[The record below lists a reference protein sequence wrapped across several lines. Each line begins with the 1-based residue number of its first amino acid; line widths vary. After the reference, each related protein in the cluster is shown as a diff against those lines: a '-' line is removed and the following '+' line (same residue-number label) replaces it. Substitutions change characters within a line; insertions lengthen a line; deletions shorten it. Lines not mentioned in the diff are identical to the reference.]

1 MATPERDQ
9 AEDGGEKPN
18 RLIDGF
24 VRFFG
29 DLKIFPAPLFLVY
42 DPGSY
47 RVKGPDMREVMKRVE
62 PGDVLVRGYVHY
74 LDSYVIPGYF
84 SHIGLYLGKVEAS
97 DRRKCTE
104 LDAAKA
110 RRAGREQDGDPE
122 DLFATGEQMVVHA
135 LAEGVLVEDLL
146 DFCRCDYLAILR
158 LPRVLVA
165 RDRSAEAVRKLD
177 PDEARIHARLRSGEE
192 VPRAQVVPILRDAA
206 LSMVGYPYDTT
217 FDFTNFRRFSCTEL
231 LYYVTSAIAPALRVA
246 PWPKRVLFVKRQII
260 EPDDYVR
267 APELEAAWVSP
278 SVDDGKWT
286 RLRPPPPPPAPAA
299 DEEPRDPALGV
310 AVR

>member
-9 AEDGGEKPN
+9 DAEGREVRPN
-18 RLIDGF
+18 RLVDGF

-29 DLKIFPAPLFLVY
+29 DLKVFPAPLFIVY

-47 RVKGPDMREVMKRVE
+47 RIKGADMREVMRRVE

-84 SHIGLYLGKVEAS
+84 SHVGLYLGKVEPS
-97 DRRKCTE
+97 DRQKCTE

-110 RRAGREQDGDPE
+110 RGAGQAQDRDPE
-122 DLFATGEQMVVHA
+122 ELFATGEQMVVHA

-165 RDRSAEAVRKLD
+165 RDRTAEAVRRLE
-177 PDEARIHARLRSGEE
+177 PAETRIHARLRSGEE
-192 VPRAQVVPILRDAA
+192 VPLAEIVPVLREAA

-231 LYYVTSAIAPALRVA
+231 LYYVMSSIASALPVA
-246 PWPKRVLFVKRQII
+246 PRPKRVLLVKRRVI

-267 APELEAAWVSP
+267 SPQLEVAWVSD
-278 SVDDGKWT
+278 SVDRGKWT
-286 RLRPPPPPPAPAA
+286 RLRPPPAA
-299 DEEPRDPALGV
+299 DEEPRAPAPDAAAG
-310 AVR
+310 